1 MTTEEKRR
9 QQKRREDNRRQQ
21 KRRKEM
27 RREMGNWNVEKTLKS
42 YHLLLNRRCLGKSKR
57 GWTVVLGNIQKR
69 VGTSRYLP

>member
-1 MTTEEKRR
+1 
-9 QQKRREDNRRQQ
+9 
-21 KRRKEM
+21 
-27 RREMGNWNVEKTLKS
+27 MGNWNVEKTLKS